1 MWTFPAVPARKVGH
15 PAPFPEE
22 LPLRLIQLYT
32 FAGEVV
38 LDPCMGSGQT
48 AIAALKAGRHYVGYE
63 VNEEYFGLAGRNQG
77 LAFWQAGGLSLVA
90 NGVSCC
96 LGLGIG
102 LGVQFLL

>member
-1 MWTFPAVPARKVGH
+1 MEFTFEYAIPEVPVISGDLLLCDDATCTISN
-15 PAPFPEE
+15 PLPFVWFVFPLLQFHSVIALIIGE
-22 LPLRLIQLYT
+22 LFALI
-32 FAGEVV
+32 FE
-38 LDPCMGSGQT
+38 
-48 AIAALKAGRHYVGYE
+48 AIILW
-63 VNEEYFGLAGRNQG
+63 LAGRNQG